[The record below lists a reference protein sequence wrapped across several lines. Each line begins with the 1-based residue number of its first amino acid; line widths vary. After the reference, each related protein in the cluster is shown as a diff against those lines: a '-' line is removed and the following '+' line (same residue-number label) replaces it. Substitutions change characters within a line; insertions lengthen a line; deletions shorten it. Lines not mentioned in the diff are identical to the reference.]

1 MTQTM
6 NPPGSP
12 LSIANRNGNS
22 HQSALQSAFS
32 HSTAVGRQDMRS
44 PFPAK
49 VQTLREARELI
60 ALDDRG
66 KTDTL
71 VVRRQL
77 MLKDGDLVLPVE
89 DDEAKSGSNVWDRL
103 VPTAWAQ
110 GQLCARL
117 GIPVTYFRGCPAV
130 LQDQNANYWL
140 RQGRDGKDYGEQ
152 WLLRSRHGALRA
164 VLSSS
169 YSPLDNATLLDALL
183 PVLDHR
189 YKLDWFALSDEG
201 LHLRVVDPTRTRE
214 VLPDD
219 ALSVGVHITNS
230 EVGKR
235 SITVDALVYRLV
247 CSNGLIALVQGK
259 SLLRRRHIHIKGPRF
274 VAALEEALSGAFGVA
289 EEFLSRLEASTQ
301 QVVARPDTAIEK
313 LGERWYL
320 GEETQEAAKRA
331 LLREP
336 SDRQHSAYALINAF
350 TSAAQGLSDDK
361 RYDLEVMAGEMAR
374 YGVPAF
380 ALSPLEKSVAVSLEL
395 PPPAWKRNDGDSGGA
410 MSDGSGINVLT
421 INGSSSQVN
430 EAEGSS
436 EFSDGQASSY
446 EANDDSSR
454 QDFCVVEYACQI
466 FDDEVVGH
474 ELVGCEVLS
483 REAVER
489 DVVEV
494 EGSCQSSR
502 ESVASGA
509 R

>member
-12 LSIANRNGNS
+12 LSVANRNGNS
-22 HQSALQSAFS
+22 HQSALQSGFS

-49 VQTLREARELI
+49 VQTLSEARELI

-66 KTDTL
+66 KADTL
-71 VVRRQL
+71 VLRRQL
-77 MLKDGDLVLPVE
+77 MLKDGELVLPANG
-89 DDEAKSGSNVWDRL
+89 DEIGRSATTSNFWDRL
-103 VPTAWAQ
+103 APTVWAQ

-117 GIPVTYFRGCPAV
+117 GIPLTYFRGCPAV

-140 RQGRDGKDYGEQ
+140 RQGRDGKDLGKDYGEQ

-183 PVLDHR
+183 PVLGHR

-235 SITVDALVYRLV
+235 SITVDALVYRLQ
-247 CSNGLIALVQGK
+247 CSNGLITLVQGK
-259 SLLRRRHIHIKGPRF
+259 SLLRRRHIHIEGLRF

-289 EEFLSRLEASTQ
+289 EEFLSQMEASTR
-301 QVVARPDTAIEK
+301 QVVTDPEIAIER
-313 LGERWYL
+313 LGVRWNL
-320 GEETQEAAKRA
+320 SQETREDAIWA
-331 LLREP
+331 LLSEP
-336 SDRQHSAYALINAF
+336 NDRQNSAYALINAF
-350 TSAAQGLSDDK
+350 TSAAQSLSDDK
-361 RYDLEVMAGEMAR
+361 RYDLEVLAGEMAR

-380 ALSPLEKSVAVSLEL
+380 ALSPLEKSVVVGIDLKEQGEVASDTVANYEIESNVVANEEEE
-395 PPPAWKRNDGDSGGA
+395 NDTDSETWSA
-410 MSDGSGINVLT
+410 ID
-421 INGSSSQVN
+421 
-430 EAEGSS
+430 
-436 EFSDGQASSY
+436 
-446 EANDDSSR
+446 
-454 QDFCVVEYACQI
+454 YAREI
-466 FDDEVVGH
+466 FDAEVVGR
-474 ELVGCEVLS
+474 EVVGREALS
-483 REAVER
+483 LEAVER
-489 DVVEV
+489 EVAEV
-494 EGSCQSSR
+494 ER
-502 ESVASGA
+502 
-509 R
+509 